1 MRLGSA
7 LCMEYQLG
15 SAWQPRP
22 ARPPTESELM
32 AMSRRYLSTDGP
44 EINQTSFRQ
53 VPRRGASASRLGRND
68 IWSVSVGKH
77 VVCSKSSPS
86 LDPLCDSPDRFPG
99 AARQPH
105 RLHWPSRRAVSI
117 CLSVHRP
124 CSYPRF
130 CQESPN

>member
-44 EINQTSFRQ
+44 QNQPNI
-53 VPRRGASASRLGRND
+53 VPSSSSTGCKRFAVGTERYLVCQRR
-68 IWSVSVGKH
+68 
-77 VVCSKSSPS
+77 
-86 LDPLCDSPDRFPG
+86 
-99 AARQPH
+99 
-105 RLHWPSRRAVSI
+105 
-117 CLSVHRP
+117 
-124 CSYPRF
+124 
-130 CQESPN
+130 